1 MIYLIVFRTA
11 SAFMLEEHISS
22 RELGY
27 TIKDTFKTPVPS
39 MRTDIAS
46 ATSVMAYASRSAM
59 HADFPNGMFASAIDL
74 STIKKNIMTMD
85 RQRLDSEELEDQE
98 AFMALSKDIISDLL
112 DEEPDIYTSDDAK
125 VRFR

>member
-1 MIYLIVFRTA
+1 
-11 SAFMLEEHISS
+11 MLKERVPSQ
-22 RELGY
+22 ELGN

-39 MRTDIAS
+39 IRTDIAS
-46 ATSVMAYASRSAM
+46 ATSVMAYACWSAI

-85 RQRLDSEELEDQE
+85 RPRLDAEELEDQE
-98 AFMALSKDIISDLL
+98 AFMALSNDVISDLL
-112 DEEPDIYTSDDAK
+112 DDEPDIYTIDDVK

>member
-1 MIYLIVFRTA
+1 
-11 SAFMLEEHISS
+11 MLEEHISS

-39 MRTDIAS
+39 IRKDIAS
-46 ATSVMAYASRSAM
+46 ATSVMAYACQSAM
-59 HADFPNGMFASAIDL
+59 PSDFPNRMFASAIDL
-74 STIKKNIMTMD
+74 STIKRNIMTMD
-85 RQRLDSEELEDQE
+85 HQRLDAEELEDQE

>member
-1 MIYLIVFRTA
+1 
-11 SAFMLEEHISS
+11 MLEERAPS
-22 RELGY
+22 RELGN

-39 MRTDIAS
+39 IRTDIAS

-85 RQRLDSEELEDQE
+85 RERLDAEELEDQE
-98 AFMALSKDIISDLL
+98 AFMALSNDIISDLL

>member
-1 MIYLIVFRTA
+1 MIVFRTA
-11 SAFMLEEHISS
+11 SACMLEERTPSQ
-22 RELGY
+22 ELGN

-39 MRTDIAS
+39 IGTDIAS
-46 ATSVMAYASRSAM
+46 ATSVMACACWTAI

-85 RQRLDSEELEDQE
+85 HPRLDAEELEDQE
-98 AFMALSKDIISDLL
+98 AFMALSNDVISDLL
-112 DEEPDIYTSDDAK
+112 DDEPDIYTIDDVK